1 MELVSKNI
9 IPEILNQMK
18 LKTHFGQ
25 EGVISKLKEK
35 SEIKAFAG
43 G

>member
-1 MELVSKNI
+1 
-9 IPEILNQMK
+9 MK
-18 LKTHFGQ
+18 LKTHFAQ

-35 SEIKAFAG
+35 SKIKAFAG